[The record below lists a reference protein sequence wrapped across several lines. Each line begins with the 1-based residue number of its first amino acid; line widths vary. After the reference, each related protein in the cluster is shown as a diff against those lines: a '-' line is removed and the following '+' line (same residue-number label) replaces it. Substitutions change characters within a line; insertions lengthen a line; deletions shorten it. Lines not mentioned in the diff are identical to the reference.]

1 MRAERRGAGGG
12 VWTRSRDRGGGDDAR
27 GGPRTRGRRGGY
39 FYSSSL
45 AWVPSGVRRIGVA
58 RSWMDAGGRGAK
70 PWKRVGCYA
79 ASSRVEGRGAGRGF
93 D

>member
-1 MRAERRGAGGG
+1 MRAEWRGAGGG
-12 VWTRSRDRGGGDDAR
+12 VWTRSRDRGGGDDGRGWTADAR
-27 GGPRTRGRRGGY
+27 TTRGY

-45 AWVPSGVRRIGVA
+45 AWVPSGVRRAGVA

-79 ASSRVEGRGAGRGF
+79 ASRVEGRGAGRGF